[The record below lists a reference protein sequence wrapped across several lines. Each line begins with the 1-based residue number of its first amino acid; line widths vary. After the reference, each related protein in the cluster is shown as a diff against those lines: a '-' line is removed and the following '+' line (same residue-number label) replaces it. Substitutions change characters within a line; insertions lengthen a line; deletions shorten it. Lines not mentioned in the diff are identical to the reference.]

1 MHPYIPVV
9 KPHLTVRLSDKGL
22 SAAIEHE
29 GLTYSFPLP
38 IGHAERALSN
48 AFLHLT
54 SGIHIARIIEHFH
67 LHTNAE
73 SSCPCCKLEGRILS
87 GQGRKTVRSED
98 MFRAARAHHTGKVE
112 IRHIRPG
119 LSGAQLRAYEAAYN
133 TRTTPHPTN
142 VVKSVNKRI
151 EDLI

>member
-1 MHPYIPVV
+1 MIHPHIPRQTD
-9 KPHLTVRLSDKGL
+9 LAVRLSHNGFTATL
-22 SAAIEHE
+22 SNDDQTVTIALSTGRVERTLDNIFLHIASGI
-29 GLTYSFPLP
+29 PLP
-38 IGHAERALSN
+38 R
-48 AFLHLT
+48 
-54 SGIHIARIIEHFH
+54 IASHFSE
-67 LHTNAE
+67 HTNAE

-87 GQGRKTVRSED
+87 GSGRRKVSETD
-98 MFRAARAHHTGKVE
+98 RLIASRAHTGGRVE

-142 VVKSVNKRI
+142 IVKSVNKRI